1 MSKEQTMIEATRVI
15 LDRAKRYEA
24 FLDYILFV
32 LKSCQGYTAEENLS
46 FVSDRIERQ
55 LKTMR
60 GETL

>member
-15 LDRAKRYEA
+15 LDRAKRYDQ
-24 FLDYILFV
+24 FLDGLLFNIIEY
-32 LKSCQGYTAEENLS
+32 GYEDKEKL
-46 FVSDRIERQ
+46 RYLEYKIRRE